1 MKMRKL
7 LFGLAGALALA
18 SPSLATSDLYALKVR
33 RAETVSQGTIE
44 HAVLL
49 IENGKIVT
57 IGQDLEIE
65 RGIPVI
71 DRTDLVVTPG
81 FVDCYSRMGMS
92 GGGPS
97 GTYPHLQARTELYPR
112 QDIYGE
118 LAELGVT
125 TLGLYPPGNGIPGQ
139 AVAIRTWGKSAD
151 AMVLDDSAYLKA
163 LVSSNSSSRRMLDSA
178 FEKVDKYHESV
189 EKAREKWDK
198 EMEKWEKDNKKKK
211 DDDEKEPKPD
221 PFKAPEPDGVEK
233 TMMEVLDGNLHIM
246 FGIRKAGDYLHLVD
260 FIKDREFE
268 YSLRVPLRDDIDL
281 YEVAEE
287 LGEAQRRVVVEPRIT
302 LMAWTMRE
310 RNIPAELARAGAE
323 VVLIPSGDNLRSVEN
338 WRKDVSNLVRNGM
351 TADAALR
358 AMTLA
363 PAMELDLEER
373 LGSLDVGKDANLLFF
388 DGDPFQPT
396 TNLISVMVEGEFLET
411 EDVR

>member
-7 LFGLAGALALA
+7 LFGLAGAIALTA
-18 SPSLATSDLYALKVR
+18 PSFASDLYALKVR
-33 RAETVSQGTIE
+33 RAETVSHGTIE

-71 DRTDLVVTPG
+71 DRSDLTVTPG
-81 FVDCYSRMGMS
+81 FVDCYSHMGMN

-97 GTYPHLQARTELYPR
+97 GTYPWLQAKTELYPSEE
-112 QDIYGE
+112 IYGE
-118 LAELGVT
+118 LAKLGVT

-139 AVAIRTWGKSAD
+139 AVAISPTGTSMD
-151 AMVLDDSAYLKA
+151 DMVLSDSAYLKS
-163 LVSSNSSSRRMLDSA
+163 VVGSNSSSRSMLESA
-178 FEKVDKYHESV
+178 FEKVDKYKESV

-198 EMEKWEKDNKKKK
+198 EMEKWENDNKKKK
-211 DDDEKEPKPD
+211 DDEEKDPKPD
-221 PFKAPEPDGVEK
+221 PFQAPEPDGVAS
-233 TMMEVLDGNLHIM
+233 TMMKVLDGELHMM
-246 FGIRKAGDYLHLVD
+246 FGIRKAADYLHLVD
-260 FIKDREFE
+260 FIEGREFE
-268 YSLRVPLRDDIDL
+268 YSLRVPLRNDIDM
-281 YEVAEE
+281 YEVADK
-287 LGEAQRRVVVEPRIT
+287 LGAAKRRVVMEPRLTI
-302 LMAWTMRE
+302 MAWTMRE

-323 VVLIPSGDNLRSVEN
+323 VVLIPDNDSLGGAKE
-338 WRKDVSNLVRNGM
+338 WRNDVGHLIKNGM
-351 TADAALR
+351 DRQAALR

-363 PAMELDLEER
+363 PAMELRLGDR
-373 LGSLDVGKDANLLFF
+373 LGSLEVGKDANLIFF

-396 TNLISVMVEGEFLET
+396 TKLVSVMVGGEFVDT

>member
-7 LFGLAGALALA
+7 LSGLALGLALA
-18 SPSLATSDLYALKVR
+18 APSLATPDLFALKVR
-33 RAETVSQGTIE
+33 RAETVSQGTLE
-44 HAVLL
+44 HAVIL

-65 RGIPVI
+65 RGIPII

-81 FVDCYSRMGMS
+81 FVDCYSRMGIYGS
-92 GGGPS
+92 GPS
-97 GTYPHLQARTELYPR
+97 GTYPQLQAVTELYPK

-118 LAELGVT
+118 LAAEGVT
-125 TLGLYPPGNGIPGQ
+125 TLGLYPPGNGIAGQ
-139 AVAIRTWGKSAD
+139 AVAIRTWESSTD
-151 AMVLDDSAYLKA
+151 AMVLDDSAYVKG
-163 LVSSNSSSRRMLDSA
+163 VVGSNSSSRRMIESA
-178 FEKVDKYHESV
+178 FEKVDKHHESV
-189 EKAREKWDK
+189 EKAREKWEK
-198 EMEKWEKDNKKKK
+198 EMEKWEKDNKKKDK
-211 DDDEKEPKPD
+211 DEREPEPD
-221 PFKAPEPDGVEK
+221 PFTAPTPDPDAKA
-233 TMMEVLDGNLHIM
+233 MMDVLDGELSVM
-246 FGIRKAGDYLHLVD
+246 FGIRKAGDYLHLLD
-260 FIKDREFE
+260 FIGEREFE
-268 YSLRVPLRDDIDL
+268 FSLRVPLRNDIDL

-287 LGEAQRRVVVEPRIT
+287 LGEAGRRVVMEPELT

-323 VVLIPSGDNLRSVEN
+323 IIFIPSNDNLSAVKG
-338 WRKDVSNLVRNGM
+338 WRNDVGHLIKNGL
-351 TADAALR
+351 DRQAALR

-363 PAMELDLEER
+363 PAMELDLDER
-373 LGSLDVGKDANLLFF
+373 LGSLDAGKDANLLFF